1 MPLLLLI
8 FFGLYGWIEFEAFI
22 LVGNMVGGL
31 VTFLGI
37 FITAFIGMALMKQ
50 QGASILRR
58 WQANLSRGEVS
69 TSALASGVSLILGAV
84 LMLLPGYVTDLAGL
98 LCFTPGLRSLIGQLI
113 LGRLSTTVLS
123 SGFARRFTSS
133 SAGPAGFSDFDTD
146 EDHHRAQPFS
156 RPTHPSL
163 DGEVIEG
170 QYESKDTT
178 QK

>member
-1 MPLLLLI
+1 
-8 FFGLYGWIEFEAFI
+8 
-22 LVGNMVGGL
+22 
-31 VTFLGI
+31 
-37 FITAFIGMALMKQ
+37 
-50 QGASILRR
+50 
-58 WQANLSRGEVS
+58 
-69 TSALASGVSLILGAV
+69 
-84 LMLLPGYVTDLAGL
+84 MLLPGYVTDLAGL

-113 LGRLSTTVLS
+113 LSRLSTTVLS
-123 SGFARRFTSS
+123 SGFASRFTSS